1 MRKMLTNKFVSKLVI
16 LQDFVS
22 ITSYLFMKPFDSIH
36 ICINLDIKVSNILVY
51 ATHLGQ
57 IKTTLKLSIVIVSFN
72 FAFKLRCRI
81 TKLSSFD
88 YSIICRV
95 IRHLESNIYTTITS
109 SIKNVFHN
117 TFICF

>member
-22 ITSYLFMKPFDSIH
+22 ITTYLFTKPFDSIH

-57 IKTTLKLSIVIVSFN
+57 IKITLK
-72 FAFKLRCRI
+72 
-81 TKLSSFD
+81 
-88 YSIICRV
+88 
-95 IRHLESNIYTTITS
+95 
-109 SIKNVFHN
+109 FHMN
-117 TFICF
+117 RLMYI